1 MVTATPLSLAAAPV
15 PRVPRLYRDAFSLAS
30 SSMLTAVLGIG
41 FWAVCARVISPATLG
56 VQTALLSIIV
66 APAIVVASGVG
77 DAFTAIVPAAGSA
90 RARVVAQGYRLLLV
104 TAGCCGVGAAVVAV
118 TVLPQVRGSVPTALT
133 VLVGVM
139 IWSLFI
145 VQDPALTAMRR
156 AHWLPVENGT
166 VSVAKIALLPLAI
179 LVGVGHP
186 VIVATLIP
194 SVLAI
199 AVLFPQVRRLA
210 RLAQPGSERFVAV
223 ADPLGELPRL
233 VRRTT
238 TSVALSLG
246 TLTLTPFIV
255 TAAAGPSQG
264 AVFSL
269 ALSVVQSLD
278 FVGAALGVSL
288 VVHASTAADESG
300 DMALAVFKR
309 TAAVV
314 GIGAGVLI
322 AISPFVLRAL
332 NPRYVTLHGA
342 EIITILAVGSFV
354 RCGYVIWAALQR
366 ARRQMRALLGLN
378 AVAATS
384 VLATI
389 APIAHHW
396 GAVGAAVVIA
406 SAQVLLSAGAALHL
420 LLRRSTGRAAVRS
433 T

>member
-1 MVTATPLSLAAAPV
+1 MVTATPISVTPAPV
-15 PRVPRLYRDAFSLAS
+15 ARVPKLYRDALSLAS

-41 FWAVCARVISPATLG
+41 FWAVCARLISPAALG

-77 DAFTAIVPAAGSA
+77 DAFTAIVPAAGSE
-90 RARVVAQGYRLLLV
+90 RALVVARGYRLLLV
-104 TAGCCGVGAAVVAV
+104 TAAGCGAIAAVVAV
-118 TVLPQVRGSVPTALT
+118 IVLPEARGSVPTGFT
-133 VLVGVM
+133 VFVGVV

-156 AHWLPVENGT
+156 AHWLPIENGT
-166 VSVAKIALLPLAI
+166 VSIAKIALLPLAL
-179 LVGVGHP
+179 LVGVSHP

-199 AVLFPQVRRLA
+199 AVLYPQVARIA
-210 RLAQPGSERFVAV
+210 RLPAPVRDAGLAV
-223 ADPLGELPRL
+223 PDSLGELPRL

-264 AVFSL
+264 AVFAL
-269 ALSVVQSLD
+269 GLSVVQSLD

-288 VVHASTAADESG
+288 VVHASTAAAESG
-300 DMALAVFKR
+300 GMALAVFKR

-314 GIGAGVLI
+314 GVGAVALI
-322 AISPFVLRAL
+322 AVSPFVLHAL

-342 EIITILAVGSFV
+342 AIITILAVGSFV

-366 ARRQMRALLGLN
+366 ARRQMRVLLLLN
-378 AVAATS
+378 AVAALS
-384 VLATI
+384 VLATLPPV
-389 APIAHHW
+389 ADRW
-396 GAVGAAVVIA
+396 GAVGAAVVVA
-406 SAQVLLSAGAALHL
+406 SAQVVLSAGAAVHVLV
-420 LLRRSTGRAAVRS
+420 RRSTATAVS
-433 T
+433 G